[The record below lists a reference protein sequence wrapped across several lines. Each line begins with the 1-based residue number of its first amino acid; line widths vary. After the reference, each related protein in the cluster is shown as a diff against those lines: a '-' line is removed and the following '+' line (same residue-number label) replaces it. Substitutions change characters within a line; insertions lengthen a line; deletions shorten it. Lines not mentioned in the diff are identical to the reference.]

1 MCKLVTAEYK
11 RIVGNSTG
19 LAAVSG
25 CWWCGGRQRWCG
37 SEIYSNLFLVFAWL
51 LVQERIQCRANL
63 LKKNVVQDATCE
75 VCRAGVEDCDH
86 LLFRCPFSSSVWT
99 SLHVDTAGCSVR
111 HLWCVPRPDAM
122 LEKYYNCFIFLI
134 CWQLWKHRNGVIF
147 QSLDPSLTRFWAD
160 CIEEAKLWPS
170 RWPRADRCVAEAWCQ
185 SLSPM

>member
-75 VCRAGVEDCDH
+75 VCRAGMEDCDH

-99 SLHVDTAGCSVR
+99 SLHVDTAGVQREASMVCPSSGRCAGEVLQLLYSPHMLPAVEAPQWCDFPKLGSLPHSFLGGLHRRSEALAEQVAACRSLCS
-111 HLWCVPRPDAM
+111 
-122 LEKYYNCFIFLI
+122 
-134 CWQLWKHRNGVIF
+134 
-147 QSLDPSLTRFWAD
+147 
-160 CIEEAKLWPS
+160 
-170 RWPRADRCVAEAWCQ
+170 
-185 SLSPM
+185 